1 MVIECRGK
9 KVEWWRVHEEGLPN
23 WSSCCPL
30 LWTDF
35 ISLVPHFL
43 SLGHGEIKKFEE
55 NYSLKENSKT
65 FAVLYLMSKEEYFV
79 QKYWVYE
86 PHTATG
92 SEL

>member
-1 MVIECRGK
+1 M
-9 KVEWWRVHEEGLPN
+9 
-23 WSSCCPL
+23 
-30 LWTDF
+30 
-35 ISLVPHFL
+35 
-43 SLGHGEIKKFEE
+43 
-55 NYSLKENSKT
+55 